1 MADKNIA
8 KTTVSDMTHTVDNF
22 QIPAM
27 QTDGISEN
35 KETEYSWA
43 NWTKW
48 YGYYRKVPVLKK
60 SIDAYATW
68 AVGKGYEADNFTTAQ
83 LSNITG
89 WGEDTFQSIL
99 WNMVVIKKING
110 DSFAEII
117 RNEKTGTLVNL
128 KTLDPGSMKVIV
140 NDKGIIK
147 RYEQTTK
154 TGDKTAQVKYRPDQI
169 LHLVNERVADEIH
182 GISVVESVEETILAR
197 AEAVDDW
204 KTVLHRNVVPLTVVE
219 VDVDNQAKI
228 DGLKK
233 KYEAM
238 INNKEVLFVPKGAV
252 EIKRDA
258 LPSNATMNPIPT
270 IQYYD
275 EFFYQAV
282 GIPRIILGGSSEFT
296 EATAKIAY
304 LTFAQTYTRE
314 QREIEADLWN
324 QLAIKIKIVQPVSI
338 QNELMTDESK
348 DKGTEQAAPPDEM
361 GVRMGQE

>member
-1 MADKNIA
+1 MSNN
-8 KTTVSDMTHTVDNF
+8 VDNYEV
-22 QIPAM
+22 PAM
-27 QTDGISEN
+27 QTDGVGDQD
-35 KETEYSWA
+35 ETEYSWS

-48 YGYYRKVPVLKK
+48 YGYYRQIPVLKK

-68 AVGKGYEADNFTTAQ
+68 AVGKGYTADNATTVI
-83 LSNITG
+83 LDGITG
-89 WGEDTFQSIL
+89 WGEDTFGSIL

-117 RNEKTGTLVNL
+117 RNEKTGTLINI
-128 KTLDPGSMKVIV
+128 KTLDPGSMKVVV
-140 NDKGIIK
+140 NKQGIIK

-154 TGDKTAQVKYRPDQI
+154 TGTTTSKKDYAPNKI
-169 LHLVNERVADEIH
+169 LHLVNDRVADEIH
-182 GISVVESVEETILAR
+182 GISIVESVEETILIR
-197 AEAVDDW
+197 AESVDDW

-219 VDVDNQAKI
+219 VDIDDQTKI
-228 DGLKK
+228 DVLKT
-233 KYEAM
+233 KYEQM
-238 INNKEVLFVPKGAV
+238 INNKEVLFVPKGNI

-258 LPSNATMNPIPT
+258 LPNNATMNPLPW
-270 IQYYD
+270 IQYND

-282 GIPRIILGGSSEFT
+282 GIPRIILGGSNEFT